1 MSLPSRDVY
10 VGILAFAV
18 AVALSVVLTPAVIA
32 AARRLQLFDNP
43 DGARRVHR
51 VPVPRVGGVAVFLA
65 AAATLAIFAPGI
77 LLAERPYHVSGLA
90 VGAAIMFV
98 LGLVDDLRELPPIA
112 KLLGQV
118 AAAAAVVAISGYPE
132 RLAIVPGTEVHIGWV
147 GAPLLFVWII
157 AVTNAYNLVDGL
169 NGLASGIA
177 VVACAT
183 GIVIGGIL
191 GSSSTIIAVALTG
204 ALIGFSRYN
213 FPRASVFLGDSGTMS
228 IGFLLAVLLVRTA
241 TTPSGA
247 VLFLVPVFAVMVPFL
262 DTGLAIVRRWLRK
275 VPLSGADA
283 RHIHHRL
290 LAMGLSSSETVVH
303 LWLLAV
309 LFTGFGL
316 LVTLA
321 PPVFAGL
328 ISAAGSA
335 VFAVVVIYGTN
346 ILAYHE
352 LSVAREVLVEGPG
365 RIRRVISEQIHAMDL
380 CEAIGRAESMA
391 EVNALLDRNAHVFGV
406 SRIMLRS
413 DLRDDAIPAILP
425 GDERAGGSGGW
436 RLDFH
441 VSSAARGYQGTL
453 SIWSDT
459 HDGRVSGAERLARI
473 LAPALSSWL
482 SGVRAPQGKASRRRR
497 RGLATMMRMR
507 RESTPVPAGAGE
519 VDIVLNG
526 SLVAE
531 RHTRELH

>member
-1 MSLPSRDVY
+1 MPLPSRDVY
-10 VGILAFAV
+10 VSTLAFGV
-18 AVALSVVLTPAVIA
+18 AVALSIALTPAVIA
-32 AARRLQLFDNP
+32 GARRLKLLDNP

-51 VPVPRVGGVAVFLA
+51 VAVPRVGGVAVFLA
-65 AAATLAIFAPGI
+65 AAASLALFAPE
-77 LLAERPYHVSGLA
+77 LLLSGRPYQLSGIA
-90 VGAAIMFV
+90 IGAAIMFV
-98 LGLVDDLRELPPIA
+98 LGLVDDVRELPPIA

-132 RLAIVPGTEVHIGWV
+132 RLAIVPGTEVAIGWL
-147 GAPLLFVWII
+147 GAPLFFLWII

-177 VVACAT
+177 IVACGTAILIGSIHGSTSTVVAA
-183 GIVIGGIL
+183 
-191 GSSSTIIAVALTG
+191 ALTG
-204 ALIGFSRYN
+204 ALLGFSRYN

-228 IGFLLAVLLVRTA
+228 IGFLLSVLLVRTA
-241 TTPSGA
+241 TSPSGA

-352 LSVAREVLVEGPG
+352 LSVARDVLVEGPG

-380 CEAIGRAESMA
+380 CESISRAESIT
-391 EVNALLDRNAHVFGV
+391 EVNELLDRGAHTFGV

-413 DLRDDAIPAILP
+413 DLRDETVPVVLS
-425 GDERAGGSGGW
+425 GDERTDGTAGW

-441 VSSAARGYQGTL
+441 LSSSARQYHGTL
-453 SIWSDT
+453 SIWCDT
-459 HDGRVSGAERLARI
+459 HDGHVSGAERLARI
-473 LAPALSSWL
+473 LAPALSDWL
-482 SGVRAPQGKASRRRR
+482 VGIRDPRGKSPHRRR
-497 RGLATMMRMR
+497 RGLARVMRLR
-507 RESTPVPAGAGE
+507 REGTKVSAGMSDLG
-519 VDIVLNG
+519 IVIDTTH
-526 SLVAE
+526 VAD
-531 RHTRELH
+531 RPRELH